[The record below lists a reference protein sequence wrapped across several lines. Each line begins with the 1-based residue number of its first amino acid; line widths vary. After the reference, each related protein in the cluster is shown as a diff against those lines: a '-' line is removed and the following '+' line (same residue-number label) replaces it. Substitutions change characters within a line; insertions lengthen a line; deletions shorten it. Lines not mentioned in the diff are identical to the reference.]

1 MSVSG
6 QRAPTSST
14 SLLASR
20 RFSIDEDDK
29 IKINKFDVYYE
40 DRIDLKN

>member
-6 QRAPTSST
+6 QRASISSI
-14 SLLASR
+14 SLTASR
-20 RFSIDEDDK
+20 RLSNDEDDK